1 MSYQLH
7 ELPGRLR
14 IKIPMLKRNE
24 IAARKVEDF
33 LNDITGILSTS
44 ANALT
49 GSVVV
54 KFDPKVI
61 SSREIVTILTQEGY
75 IDLAKI
81 IAGKAQNSDGFSKFG
96 ALASRALL
104 GLAVEKTFEGSALS
118 LLTVFI

>member
-1 MSYQLH
+1 MNYLLH

-24 IAARKVEDF
+24 VAARKLQNF
-33 LNDITGILSTS
+33 LEEVAGISSTFV
-44 ANALT
+44 NALT
-49 GSVVV
+49 GSIVI
-54 KFDPKVI
+54 KFDPNVI
-61 SSREIVTILTQEGY
+61 SSREIVSILTQEGY

-81 IAGKAQNSDGFSKFG
+81 ISGKPHNADGFSKIG
-96 ALASRALL
+96 AMASKALL